1 MVKQVII
8 ASVPWRIDNL
18 LILVAEVL
26 HQGFPIKL
34 ILDRYNLEQKLEIKK
49 EVRSS
54 PVSIYDSYDLPGHI
68 VRWKHAQNCTT
79 FAILDDDLM
88 IEHDYLESGFSAL
101 TSIQGRVVSYAGWT
115 KTGEYL
121 TFDSAPDDFQSL
133 EIAHCNSF
141 FGFGADIT
149 EFWKSKFVN
158 DADMLKIDDERFISA
173 FYHSQGWN
181 MLRPPGR
188 AKVQEVLKYSKDPR
202 RLYMRARTRLRKI
215 QKDLGLAV
223 GRREALKKY
232 GDEKCVVQNPK
243 YLP

>member
-1 MVKQVII
+1 MLRQVII

-18 LILVAEVL
+18 RKLVAEVL
-26 HQGFPIKL
+26 RQGFSIGL
-34 ILDRYNLEQKLEIKK
+34 ILDHYSPEQNLEIKK
-49 EVRSS
+49 EVRSH
-54 PVSIYDSYDLPGHI
+54 PVRIYNSYDLPGH
-68 VRWKHAQNCTT
+68 VLRWEYAQSCET
-79 FAILDDDLM
+79 FAILDDDLA
-88 IEHDYLESGFSAL
+88 IEQGYLENGFASL
-101 TSIQGRVVSYAGWT
+101 LMNKGQVIGYAGWA

-121 TFDSAPDDFQSL
+121 TFDSAPTDFQLL
-133 EIAHCNSF
+133 EVTHCNSF
-141 FGFGADIT
+141 FGFGADIA
-149 EFWKSKFVN
+149 EFLKSKFAN
-158 DADMLKIDDERFISA
+158 DTDMLKIDDERFISA